1 MKKYI
6 AYILIIC
13 IVLSITG
20 CVSNS
25 NQVAEKAVK
34 VLHSYLNAEIT
45 AQIAFGKLDVIHD
58 ELGEN
63 PKKDGAIVAAWIS
76 TAQYELLQPY
86 VDREKIE
93 KYLHCLEE
101 QAQK

>member
-6 AYILIIC
+6 TYILIIC

-20 CVSNS
+20 CVSSS

-63 PKKDGAIVAAWIS
+63 PKKMVRLSPLGFLPHSMNCCSLMLTAKKLKNICIV
-76 TAQYELLQPY
+76 
-86 VDREKIE
+86 
-93 KYLHCLEE
+93 
-101 QAQK
+101 